1 MKKFGYLLSVMMV
14 CGGCLFGCGN
24 DTFSFFSSNYD
35 NRPQQ
40 SVERVESVVGD
51 VPERLVSIVG
61 RKLFDDNLLG
71 SQMVFGLDGNDIESF
86 FQIVE

>member
-1 MKKFGYLLSVMMV
+1 MATGMAMRKNPYLDVEMILS
-14 CGGCLFGCGN
+14 L
-24 DTFSFFSSNYD
+24 FFSSNYD

>member
-1 MKKFGYLLSVMMV
+1 MRKNPYLDVEIILS
-14 CGGCLFGCGN
+14 L
-24 DTFSFFSSNYD
+24 FFSSNYY

-86 FQIVE
+86 FQIIE

>member
-1 MKKFGYLLSVMMV
+1 M
-14 CGGCLFGCGN
+14 
-24 DTFSFFSSNYD
+24 
-35 NRPQQ
+35 
-40 SVERVESVVGD
+40 GD